1 MMNLSPR
8 HRAMLQEM
16 GVPLWWP
23 EQPAKA
29 SGAAHS
35 STSGTAMTWKE
46 KKRFNVASETT

>member
-29 SGAAHS
+29 SGAAAQRPDEGIAFS
-35 STSGTAMTWKE
+35 
-46 KKRFNVASETT
+46 